1 MTHTSRPGGDRGASI
16 LELALITP
24 VMALIVMGVLDLAR
38 GYQMQIALT
47 NAARE
52 GAAFAQIAP
61 NDVSCAAEDDVS
73 DRVRAENA
81 DVAGFTDL
89 TITVLAEDASGG
101 LTVPVTGCSG
111 GVASSGERVR
121 VEVAATFNV
130 ITPMVERIVGSTI
143 TLRGTS
149 EVEVQS

>member
-61 NDVSCAAEDDVS
+61 NDVSCGGGDDITA
-73 DRVRAENA
+73 RVLAENA

-89 TITVLAEDASGG
+89 TVEVFAEDASGD
-101 LTVPVTGCSG
+101 LTVPVTGCG
-111 GVASSGERVR
+111 GDAASSGERVR
-121 VEVAATFNV
+121 VEVAATFDV
-130 ITPMVERIVGSTI
+130 ITPMVERVVGSTI
-143 TLRGTS
+143 SLRGTS

>member
-52 GAAFAQIAP
+52 GASFAQIAP
-61 NDVSCAAEDDVS
+61 NDVSCAGDDDIT
-73 DRVRAENA
+73 DRVLAENSE
-81 DVAGFTDL
+81 VAGFTDL
-89 TITVLAEDASGG
+89 TITVLAEDASGD
-101 LTVPVTGCSG
+101 LTVPVTGCG
-111 GVASSGERVR
+111 GGIASSGERVR
-121 VEVAATFNV
+121 VEVAATFDV
-130 ITPMVERIVGSTI
+130 ITPMVERVVGSSI
-143 TLRGTS
+143 SLRGTS